1 MTNTQYD
8 AARSEL
14 LARLREIDDLSAA
27 ADILHWDQA
36 TYMPPGGAAARA
48 RQSATLRTLAHN
60 KFTDPV
66 IGRLLDAM
74 QPTVDSMPYDSD
86 DDALVRVTRRDYDHA
101 TRIPTQFM
109 SDFTAHISDSFVA
122 WAAARPK
129 NDFKAV
135 TPFLTKTL
143 DFSRRY
149 SSYFPDAEHVA
160 DPHIARSDYSMT
172 VATIR
177 PIFSELRTWLS
188 DLAAKI
194 GQRPQVPDIT
204 NGRVFDPTAQWQFG
218 EEVVR
223 RFGYDFDRGRQDK
236 THHPFATKF
245 SIGDVRI
252 TTRVFTDT
260 ISGIFSTMHESGH
273 AMYEQGVDPS
283 YEATPLADGASSAVH
298 ESQSRLWENIV
309 GRSLPFWRHFYPEFQ
324 RHMGDQLDDLA
335 LRDFYRAINR
345 VQPSLIRVDADE
357 VTYGLHV
364 IIRFEL
370 ECDLLEGKLRISE
383 MPDAWNAKY
392 AEFLGVRPKDYRNGV
407 MQDVHWYADYIGGMF
422 QGYALGNVLG
432 SQFYGAALQAHP
444 EIPAE
449 IEAGR
454 FDILHNW
461 LQTNIYRH
469 GCKFTTLEMV
479 ERLTGG
485 PIRLEPYKE
494 YLQTKYADIYGIR

>member
-1 MTNTQYD
+1 M
-8 AARSEL
+8 
-14 LARLREIDDLSAA
+14 
-27 ADILHWDQA
+27 
-36 TYMPPGGAAARA
+36 
-48 RQSATLRTLAHN
+48 
-60 KFTDPV
+60 
-66 IGRLLDAM
+66 
-74 QPTVDSMPYDSD
+74 
-86 DDALVRVTRRDYDHA
+86 
-101 TRIPTQFM
+101 
-109 SDFTAHISDSFVA
+109 
-122 WAAARPK
+122 
-129 NDFKAV
+129 
-135 TPFLTKTL
+135 
-143 DFSRRY
+143 
-149 SSYFPDAEHVA
+149 
-160 DPHIARSDYSMT
+160 
-172 VATIR
+172 
-177 PIFSELRTWLS
+177 
-188 DLAAKI
+188 
-194 GQRPQVPDIT
+194 
-204 NGRVFDPTAQWQFG
+204 
-218 EEVVR
+218 R

-383 MPDAWNAKY
+383 LPDAWNAKY

-461 LQTNIYRH
+461 LQTNISRH
-469 GCKFTTLEMV
+469 GCKYTTLGLV
-479 ERLTGG
+479 EAHRR
-485 PIRLEPYKE
+485 PHPPRA
-494 YLQTKYADIYGIR
+494 LQGVPADQVRRHLRHP